1 MVEQNFVFD
10 DIDVDLNLNPELQ
23 QLNNYNN
30 SSQYFDV
37 DGFNT
42 LIINDNDLR
51 ILHLNI
57 RSLCSNMEDLCAL
70 LTLIKVKFD
79 IICITE
85 SWLSDHTEPLYSIP
99 GYHAYHSLRPV
110 GMRGGGLVYLFLT
123 GIMLRSC
130 REG

>member
-10 DIDVDLNLNPELQ
+10 DIDVDLNLSPELQ
-23 QLNNYNN
+23 QLNYNN

-37 DGFNT
+37 DGFNL

-57 RSLCSNMEDLCAL
+57 HSLWSNMEDLCAL
-70 LTLIKVKFD
+70 LTLVKVKLD
-79 IICITE
+79 ICITE
-85 SWLSDHTEPLYSIP
+85 SWLSDHAEPLYSIP
-99 GYHAYHSLRPV
+99 GDHAYHSLQPV

-123 GIMLRSC
+123 DIMLWSC